1 MYILGLSKTLIDHF
15 HYNYLK
21 KKYSHK
27 LLSKWLFAGTDSQIN
42 DIKYKIWWYRRQK
55 YKRNW

>member
-1 MYILGLSKTLIDHF
+1 MYTLDLSKTLIYHF

-27 LLSKWLFAGTDSQIN
+27 LLSKLLFTDTDKWNQN
-42 DIKYKIWWYRRQK
+42 KKYICSVFSLKV
-55 YKRNW
+55 

>member
-1 MYILGLSKTLIDHF
+1 MYMLGLSKTLIDHF

-21 KKYSHK
+21 KKCSHK

-42 DIKYKIWWYRRQK
+42 DIKYKI
-55 YKRNW
+55 